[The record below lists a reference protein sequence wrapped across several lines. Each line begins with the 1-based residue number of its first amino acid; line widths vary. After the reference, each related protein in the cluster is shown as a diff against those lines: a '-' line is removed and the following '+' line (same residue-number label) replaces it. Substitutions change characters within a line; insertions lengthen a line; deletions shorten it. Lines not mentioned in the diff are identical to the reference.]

1 MDLIPA
7 FLSLI
12 AGAGVAYILLS
23 RRFGAQIRVLQAA
36 SDENRIRHEMAVG
49 QLAKAESERD
59 RIQQEADRAKGDG
72 IRLAAEAAH
81 LRDKLDTQKRDLE
94 DLQAKVKAEFTV
106 LAQAILD
113 EKSAKFTEQNKANLD
128 QVLSPLRENL
138 DKFEKQVREAYDV
151 ENREKASLKT
161 EIMALTEMN
170 QRMSD
175 DALNLVKALKGDN
188 KAAGNWGE
196 MILERLLE
204 QAGLQEGLN
213 YTAQGSFRDE
223 GGQRL
228 MPDVVIRLP
237 NNKHIVV
244 DSKVSLLS
252 YSDWVAAD
260 DDIARERAAKAF
272 VTSVWTHVRGLS
284 DKNYAALYG
293 IQSPDF
299 VLLFMPIEP
308 AFALALRADPH
319 LYQNAYDRN
328 IILVSPTTLM
338 ATLTTVANLWRQE
351 QGIRNAE
358 KIAVEAGKLYDK
370 LAGFVDDFEKI
381 GKQMDTLRK
390 SYEGAENK
398 LLSGT
403 GAVVRRAEA
412 MKRLGAKTSKSL
424 PTLGNDDEADA

>member
-1 MDLIPA
+1 MDILTA
-7 FLSLI
+7 LLSLL
-12 AGAGVAYILLS
+12 AGAGAAYILLS
-23 RRFGAQIRVLQAA
+23 RRTGDQIRALTTESQ
-36 SDENRIRHEMAVG
+36 ENRIRYEQASA
-49 QLAKAESERD
+49 QLAKAETERD
-59 RIQQEADRAKGDG
+59 RHQQEADRAKAEG
-72 IRLAAEAAH
+72 IRLDAENTH
-81 LRDKLDTQKRDLE
+81 LREKLETQKRDLE

-138 DKFEKQVREAYDV
+138 DKFEKQVKEAYDV
-151 ENREKASLKT
+151 EIREKAALKEQIAMLSQANT
-161 EIMALTEMN
+161 
-170 QRMSD
+170 RMSD
-175 DALNLVKALKGDN
+175 EANNLVKALKGDN

-223 GGQRL
+223 SGQRL
-228 MPDVVIRLP
+228 MPDVVIKLP
-237 NNKHIVV
+237 GNKHIVV

-252 YSDWVAAD
+252 YSDWVSAD
-260 DDIARERAAKAF
+260 DDTARERAEKAF
-272 VTSVWTHVRGLS
+272 ATSVWTHVRGLS
-284 DKNYAALYG
+284 DKNYASLYG

-299 VLLFMPIEP
+299 VLMFLPIEP
-308 AFALALRADPH
+308 AFALAMRADPN

-338 ATLTTVANLWRQE
+338 ATLTTVANIWRQE

-358 KIAVEAGKLYDK
+358 KIAEEAGKLYDK
-370 LAGFVDDFEKI
+370 LAGFVEDFEKI

-390 SYEGAENK
+390 TYEGAENK
-398 LLSGT
+398 LASGA
-403 GAVVRRAEA
+403 GNLMRRAEA
-412 MKRLGAKTSKSL
+412 MKKLGAKTSKSL
-424 PTLGNDDEADA
+424 PTLGNDDEDDA